1 MTYLRVCVCDV
12 YRHPPAVFLGAAS
25 PQHALV
31 SDQCDVAG
39 CGPLPGLFVSSARLR
54 PLSPVHEP

>member
-1 MTYLRVCVCDV
+1 MRVCVCV
-12 YRHPPAVFLGAAS
+12 GRHPSAVFLGAAP
-25 PQHALV
+25 PQHALD

-39 CGPLPGLFVSSARLR
+39 RGPLPGLFVSAAWLR